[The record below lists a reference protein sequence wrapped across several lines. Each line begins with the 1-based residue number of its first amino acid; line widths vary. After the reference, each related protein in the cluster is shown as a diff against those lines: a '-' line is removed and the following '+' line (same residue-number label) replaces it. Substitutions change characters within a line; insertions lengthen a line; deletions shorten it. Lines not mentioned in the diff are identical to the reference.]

1 MIDYHEEGV
10 WRLNEA
16 LEFVL
21 PLLKLRWWV
30 QQIDIILKNLKI
42 DDHKTKK
49 KKKNYGAFKGA
60 NPQTTVADENK

>member
-42 DDHKTKK
+42 DDHKKK
-49 KKKNYGAFKGA
+49 KKKKRI
-60 NPQTTVADENK
+60 TVYSKVQIHKPL

>member
-42 DDHKTKK
+42 DDHKKK
-49 KKKNYGAFKGA
+49 KRI
-60 NPQTTVADENK
+60 TVYSKVQIHKPL